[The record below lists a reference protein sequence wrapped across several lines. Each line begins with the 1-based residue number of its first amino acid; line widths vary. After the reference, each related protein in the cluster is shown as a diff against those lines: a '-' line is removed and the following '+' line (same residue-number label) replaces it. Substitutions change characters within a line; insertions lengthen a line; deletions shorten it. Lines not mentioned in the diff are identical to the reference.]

1 MMILIN
7 QSIKPSITLHNFSM
21 AQLLTNSSTVPVDPE
36 HTCKRRTI
44 LFKGQSKYSGGY
56 DNIEVNYVMS
66 RY

>member
-1 MMILIN
+1 MILIN
-7 QSIKPSITLHNFSM
+7 QSIKPSITRHNFSM